1 MITLTSLSKIY
12 RTDEIETVAL
22 ENVNLTVDRGEFLS
36 IMGPS
41 GCGKSTLLNI
51 MGLLDAPTT
60 GTVEINGTHTEG
72 MKDKQLAAFRNKTL
86 GFVFQSFHLINSLN
100 VMDNVELPL
109 LYRRIGSGERKRL
122 AKEVLEKV
130 GLSHRMNHFPTQ
142 LSGGQCQRVA
152 IARAIIGHPEIILAD
167 EPTGNLDSKMGA
179 EVMELLHRLN
189 KEDGRTI
196 VMVTHNEE
204 QELSVSSM
212 AVRYSNP
219 LLNSK
224 KANHDKEYFYNCCC
238 GIIKCSPLPAL
249 GTKCE

>member
-1 MITLTSLSKIY
+1 MIKLTGINKIY
-12 RTDEIETVAL
+12 RTNEIETVAL
-22 ENVNLTVDRGEFLS
+22 ENVNLEVNKGEFLS

-51 MGLLDAPTT
+51 MGLLDAPTS
-60 GTVEINGTHTEG
+60 GTIEIAGTKVDG
-72 MKDKQLAAFRNKTL
+72 MKDKELAAFRNRKL

-109 LYRRIGSGERKRL
+109 LYRRISSGERKRL

-204 QELSVSSM
+204 QAKQTSRTIRFFDGRQVQ
-212 AVRYSNP
+212 
-219 LLNSK
+219 
-224 KANHDKEYFYNCCC
+224 
-238 GIIKCSPLPAL
+238 
-249 GTKCE
+249 